1 MISEVLIMHHVWI
14 ALYILPSGW
23 LGCGAR
29 CWLCCRPSPRQHGH
43 APCCL
48 SFSFCRS
55 KGSLRSWPSAGIWG
69 GLPLPFPSP
78 AKPPALSPS
87 LVKPSSSACFVQPYN
102 LGLGG
107 LVGMEM
113 CVPAPSPPPRLSC
126 VWECWQAAGAPRGP
140 SLLAAS
146 VDQEGEPC
154 PVFGLLRATKPL
166 MPLTSQGL
174 ELSACPLQP
183 LPFTRA
189 YDKDPISS

>member
-29 CWLCCRPSPRQHGH
+29 CWLCCRPSPRQHGP

-55 KGSLRSWPSAGIWG
+55 NGSLRSWPSAGIWG

-87 LVKPSSSACFVQPYN
+87 LVKPSSSACFVQHYN

-113 CVPAPSPPPRLSC
+113 CVPAPHPRPGFLVC
-126 VWECWQAAGAPRGP
+126 GGVGRLPGLPGVPAC
-140 SLLAAS
+140 SLLWTWRGSPALS
-146 VDQEGEPC
+146 LGCSEP
-154 PVFGLLRATKPL
+154 
-166 MPLTSQGL
+166 
-174 ELSACPLQP
+174 LSL
-183 LPFTRA
+183 
-189 YDKDPISS
+189 